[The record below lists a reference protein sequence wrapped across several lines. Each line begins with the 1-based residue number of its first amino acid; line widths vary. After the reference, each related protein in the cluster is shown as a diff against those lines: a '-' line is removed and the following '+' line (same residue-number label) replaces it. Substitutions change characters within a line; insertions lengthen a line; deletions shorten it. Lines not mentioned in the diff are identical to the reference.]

1 MISWCKTKDASSG
14 CYLSDVFLG
23 QKPSAVNTQ
32 FAHLKLGLLIPIE
45 LSSKGRCRSISRGDT
60 FEGSLQAGEH
70 QMNVRDCD
78 FRGMPKTEAE

>member
-1 MISWCKTKDASSG
+1 MQVLAVTYQMCFLDRNLQLLI
-14 CYLSDVFLG
+14 LSL
-23 QKPSAVNTQ
+23 PIC
-32 FAHLKLGLLIPIE
+32 KLGLLIPIE

-78 FRGMPKTEAE
+78 SRGMPKTEAE

>member
-1 MISWCKTKDASSG
+1 MQVLAVTYQMCFLDRNLQPLT
-14 CYLSDVFLG
+14 LSL
-23 QKPSAVNTQ
+23 PIC
-32 FAHLKLGLLIPIE
+32 KLGLLIPIE

-70 QMNVRDCD
+70 QVNVRDCD